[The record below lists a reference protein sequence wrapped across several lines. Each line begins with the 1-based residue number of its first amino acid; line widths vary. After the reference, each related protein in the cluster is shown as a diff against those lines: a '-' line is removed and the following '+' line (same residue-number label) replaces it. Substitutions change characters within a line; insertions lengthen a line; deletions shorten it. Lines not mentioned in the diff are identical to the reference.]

1 MTEVNKLFSLSR
13 LRQALAATR
22 KQSYPSLEPRRLV
35 TIDAARL
42 RERCAGISAMQ
53 TVCGHFG

>member
-1 MTEVNKLFSLSR
+1 MTEVNKLFPLSR

-42 RERCAGISAMQ
+42 RERCAGISTMQ